1 MSRSWYL
8 IRFGTFGSGTRRGG
22 GGGGG
27 GGGGDKSTLSDGRG
41 RDVWV
46 ARDRG
51 QLSAA
56 GKLTQ
61 YMKWLSINLV

>member
-8 IRFGTFGSGTRRGG
+8 IRFGTLGSGTRRGG

-27 GGGGDKSTLSDGRG
+27 GGTKSTLSDGRG
-41 RDVWV
+41 RGVWV

-51 QLSAA
+51 QLSAV
-56 GKLTQ
+56 GKLISV
-61 YMKWLSINLV
+61 YKVA